1 MAAQFVFFYLV
12 SLLLAVKNPWP
23 TVWILGVYV
32 SAVIRSIWISRRW
45 H

>member
-23 TVWILGVYV
+23 AVWFLCIYV

>member
-12 SLLLAVKNPWP
+12 SLLLTFKHPGFALC
-23 TVWILGVYV
+23 ILGLYL

-45 H
+45 R

>member
-12 SLLLAVKNPWP
+12 SLLLAVKNPGP
-23 TVWILGVYV
+23 TVWILCIYV